1 MFQRPLSSAL
11 LLLAGF
17 ATVSPVRALGFG
29 RVPESIP
36 FAQPLDL
43 SVPVQL
49 GGAAM
54 PPPGC
59 LQGQVLLGEHRLPPS
74 SLQMQMEGSGEDAR
88 VRIRSA
94 VVVQEPTVTV
104 QLTLGCSGGAV
115 SRQFVF
121 FADVVPQRA
130 GADAV
135 PAAVAALGAER
146 PRPAPSPRIHTPE
159 AGAAPPPPRAK
170 PEPPHAPSV
179 GLSPALAPAPTPA
192 PTLATPSADEAALS
206 AAWQMAAAAQAAASA
221 AEQRLA
227 VAQADLERLRAQAE
241 AQRALV
247 AELRAQQATP
257 SDPSR
262 VQAALIAFVVSL
274 GLVALWLVWRIRG
287 ARQERSVTDW
297 QELVDFD
304 EGVSEPFRPE
314 PPPTWEP
321 AAAKPLSLAAEHDPG
336 CATDVDE
343 LIDLEQEVEFF
354 LLLGDEHAAIDLLEA
369 HLRHRATASPLPC
382 LQLLQMH
389 RRHADREAYD
399 RVAGRLGT
407 DAPDWAD
414 GLAPGRGLLDCPLLL
429 AELQARWAVPAQAV
443 GWVGRQL
450 FSAPGPD
457 RPGLPAYRDLLTLF
471 IVARDL
477 HRQADGLETDVDL
490 LLPLADGD
498 ERVATQRTSIFDRL
512 EPAGGAPKADSAVDV
527 NLNEPAARS

>member
-104 QLTLGCSGGAV
+104 QLTLGCSGAV

-121 FADVVPQRA
+121 FADLVPQRA

-146 PRPAPSPRIHTPE
+146 PRPAPLPSARALGTDV
-159 AGAAPPPPRAK
+159 PPTPPRAK
-170 PEPPHAPSV
+170 PEPPPAPPRAPS
-179 GLSPALAPAPTPA
+179 PAPPPTTP
-192 PTLATPSADEAALS
+192 TADDAALN
-206 AAWQMAAAAQAAASA
+206 AAWQAAAAAQAAASA

-227 VAQADLERLRAQAE
+227 GVQADLERLRAEAA

-247 AELRAQQATP
+247 AELRTQQAVP
-257 SDPSR
+257 GDPSR

-274 GLVALWLVWRIRG
+274 GLVALWLGWRIRS
-287 ARQERSVTDW
+287 ARQERPVTDW
-297 QELVDFD
+297 QGLVDFD
-304 EGVSEPFRPE
+304 DEAMSEPFRPQA
-314 PPPTWEP
+314 PATWEP
-321 AAAKPLSLAAEHDPG
+321 AADRPMAQAPEHAPSS
-336 CATDVDE
+336 AMSVDE

-354 LLLGDEHAAIDLLEA
+354 LLLGDEHAAVDLLEA
-369 HLRHRATASPLPC
+369 HLRHRGMASPLPC

-389 RRHADREAYD
+389 RRHGDREAYD
-399 RVAGRLGT
+399 RVASRLG
-407 DAPDWAD
+407 ANPPDWQAD
-414 GLAPGRGLLDCPLLL
+414 REAGRTSGRGLLDCPVLL
-429 AELQARWAVPAQAV
+429 AELQAQWASPAQAV
-443 GWVGRQL
+443 GWLQAQL

-512 EPAGGAPKADSAVDV
+512 EPGGGAPTADSAVDV